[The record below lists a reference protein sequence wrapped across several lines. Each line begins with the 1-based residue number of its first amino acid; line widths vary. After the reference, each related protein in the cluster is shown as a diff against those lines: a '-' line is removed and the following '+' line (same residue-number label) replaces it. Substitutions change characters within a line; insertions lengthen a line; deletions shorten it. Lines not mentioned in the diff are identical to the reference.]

1 MRCQNRHGIAAMN
14 WSCLFAATTILMLA
28 TPSLAQRCNPA
39 IDGTYCNE
47 LPKVKIDLSTPPPT
61 SDFGRMQTVGS
72 DFAAG
77 RDQPGT
83 LGAISFRNDGTT
95 CVGLFR
101 RSSCN

>member
-1 MRCQNRHGIAAMN
+1 
-14 WSCLFAATTILMLA
+14 
-28 TPSLAQRCNPA
+28 
-39 IDGTYCNE
+39 
-47 LPKVKIDLSTPPPT
+47 
-61 SDFGRMQTVGS
+61 MQTVGS